1 MGQPYYVPGYCVTDR
16 MIEVPLDWADD
27 SSEPIQLF
35 WREVCDPQ
43 RRDEE
48 LPLLLFLQGGPGGKG
63 PRPMPG
69 EGFLPEAVK
78 HFRVLLPDQRGTGRS
93 TPSTR
98 DRVDAGYLSC
108 FLADSIIRDFERLR
122 NDCYGC
128 AKWATLGQSYGGF
141 LTLAYLS
148 AFPQALSACYVAG
161 GIPGVPPVADDVYR
175 HTYPRAKRKSEQ
187 FYQRYPQDVALAGEI
202 ADLISAG
209 GVALP
214 NQDVLSVPR
223 FQSLGMDLGMKRGAE
238 RLHWLL
244 DEAFSTPGRLSATFL
259 HQLFARTSSADDP
272 LFWTLQEFI
281 YGSESNGPINWAAER
296 ELANHPEFAPDA
308 RPLLFTGEHT
318 FRWRFDEVAELRGYR
333 QGVEEL
339 MRRVSWPKIYD
350 PEQLARNEVPV
361 QCVMYYDDLYVDVDI
376 QQATLRRLGNAGYW
390 VTNEYEH
397 DGLASGKVFGEL
409 YRMLAE
415 RGGPL
420 LGR

>member
-1 MGQPYYVPGYCVTDR
+1 MSQPYYVPGYCVTDR
-16 MIEVPLDWADD
+16 TIEVPLDWTNGTGT
-27 SSEPIQLF
+27 IQLC
-35 WREVCDPQ
+35 WREVCDPE

-93 TPSTR
+93 TPAVW
-98 DRVDAGYLSC
+98 DQAGADYLRC
-108 FLADSIIRDFERLR
+108 FLADSIIRDFERIR
-122 NDCYGC
+122 ESCYGC
-128 AKWATLGQSYGGF
+128 ATWSTLGQSYGGF

-148 AFPQALSACYVAG
+148 ANPSALNACYVTG

-175 HTYPRAKRKSEQ
+175 RTYPRAKRKSEQ
-187 FYQRYPQDVALAGEI
+187 FYQRYPQDVALVGQL
-202 ADLISAG
+202 ADRISAG
-209 GVALP
+209 DVALP
-214 NQDVLSVPR
+214 NGDLLSVPR
-223 FQSLGMDLGMKRGAE
+223 LQSLGMDLGMKRGAE
-238 RLHWLL
+238 RLHWLF
-244 DEAFSTPGRLSATFL
+244 DEAFARPGQLSATFL
-259 HQLFARTSSADDP
+259 HQVFARTSSADNP

-318 FRWRFDEVAELRGYR
+318 FGWMFDEIAELRPYR
-333 QGVEEL
+333 QAVEEL
-339 MRRVSWPKIYD
+339 MQRVEWPRIYD
-350 PEQLARNEVPV
+350 PERLASNEVPL
-361 QCVMYYDDLYVDVDI
+361 QCVMYYDDLYVDIDI
-376 QQATLRRLGNAGYW
+376 QQATLRQVGNAQYW

-397 DGLASGKVFGEL
+397 DGLASGEVFTEL
-409 YRMLAE
+409 HRMLTE

-420 LGR
+420 SR